1 MSNKFYVFFL
11 YFVKFLVPK
20 YPNLTDNPKYRII
33 VCMEKY
39 LNLKVKYFI
48 NKITNKF
55 EAYLLSR
62 VEFALE
68 TVC

>member
-1 MSNKFYVFFL
+1 MSNKFYVFFFIL
-11 YFVKFLVPK
+11 LNFLVQK
-20 YPNLTDNPKYRII
+20 YPNLNDNPKHHII